1 MKQSE
6 RTHRV
11 PALARAARVLDVLAA
26 AGRPCSLAQLS
37 VALDAPKSSV
47 LGVCQALAEER
58 LITRGL
64 DGTYAPGPRLFEL
77 ASVART
83 HGQPLR
89 KVGFTYPQHEAFFL
103 AERAQ
108 LETETAA
115 RDIDVDIR
123 CADRSVVSQIDD
135 IRAFIAKGVD
145 LILVEPVMSEG
156 LEEVL
161 GAARAAQI
169 TVVAVGSSTSGA
181 DAVVATDNTKA
192 GALAAILLARV
203 LDRQGTV
210 AVVDGIAIT
219 ANADRISGFLG
230 TMAEHP
236 HISTLIA
243 ARSALNED
251 SGRLAAREILASDTE
266 FDGIFAANDQIA
278 LGIAAVLAEQG
289 KPVPIVSVDGAAR
302 AIEQIRA
309 GGLIVGT
316 ATQDPRRLVEVAL
329 ELGAALRAGVGRVQH
344 AVFLPPRIVDR
355 TNVGDYRTWE

>member
-1 MKQSE
+1 MKPSE

-11 PALARAARVLDVLAA
+11 PALSRATRVLDALAA
-26 AGRPCSLAQLS
+26 AGRPCGLAQLS
-37 VALDAPKSSV
+37 AALDAPKSSV
-47 LGVCQALAEER
+47 LGVCRALAEER
-58 LITRGL
+58 LITRGV

-108 LETETAA
+108 LDVEAA
-115 RDIDVDIR
+115 AWGIEIDIR
-123 CADRSVVSQIDD
+123 CADRSIASQIED
-135 IRAFIAKGVD
+135 IRAFIANGVD

-161 GAARAAQI
+161 STARAAQI

-181 DAVVATDNTKA
+181 DAVVSTDNTKA
-192 GALAAILLARV
+192 GALAAVLLARV
-203 LDRQGTV
+203 LGRRGTV

-230 TMAEHP
+230 AMAEHP
-236 HISTLIA
+236 GISTLVG
-243 ARSALNED
+243 ARGALNED
-251 SGRLAAREILASDTE
+251 SGQTAAREILASGTE
-266 FDGIFAANDQIA
+266 FDGVFAANDQIA
-278 LGIAAVLAEQG
+278 LGIAAVLTEQG

-316 ATQDPRRLVEVAL
+316 AAQDPRRLAEVAL
-329 ELGAALRAGVGRVQH
+329 ELGAALRAGAGRVQH
-344 AVFLPPRIVDR
+344 AVFLPPRMVDR
-355 TNVGDYRTWE
+355 TNVEDYRTWE

>member
-1 MKQSE
+1 MKPSE
-6 RTHRV
+6 RRHRV
-11 PALARAARVLDVLAA
+11 PALSRATRVLDALAA
-26 AGRPCSLAQLS
+26 ADRPCSLAQLS
-37 VALDAPKSSV
+37 SALGAPKTSV
-47 LGVCQALAEER
+47 LGVCQALTEER
-58 LITRGL
+58 LIIRGM

-83 HGQPLR
+83 HSQPLR

-108 LETETAA
+108 LQVESTE
-115 RDIDVDIR
+115 RGIEIDIR
-123 CADRSVVSQIDD
+123 CADRSIATQIDD
-135 IRAFIAKGVD
+135 ILGFIANGVD

-156 LEEVL
+156 LEDVL
-161 GAARAAQI
+161 SKARAAQI

-181 DAVVATDNTKA
+181 DAVVSTDNAKA
-192 GALAAILLARV
+192 GALAAVLLARV
-203 LDRQGTV
+203 LGRQGTV

-230 TMAEHP
+230 AMAEHP
-236 HISTLIA
+236 GISTLIG
-243 ARSALNED
+243 ARGALNED
-251 SGRLAAREILASDTE
+251 SGQVAAQEILASGTE
-266 FDGIFAANDQIA
+266 VDGIFAANDQIA
-278 LGIAAVLAEQG
+278 LGIATVLTERG

-316 ATQDPRRLVEVAL
+316 AAQDPRRLAMVAL
-329 ELGAALRAGVGRVQH
+329 ELGSALRSGSGRIQR

-355 TNVGDYRTWE
+355 TNVEDYQTWE